1 MPYEIPQE
9 LQYKEKIIFNLTFQQ
24 LAYASIFIPISL
36 LILKSNLE
44 FNLRLIL
51 ALIPL
56 AIGFA
61 FIFLNFQ
68 NTLKNFFYWIKF
80 RNATTMSKNMIKFL
94 GIKSI
99 KNNTI
104 ELSSKEKIAILKAE
118 PINFN
123 IKNTREKEAMITG
136 FQKFLNSLDFPIQIV
151 MSTSPLNIK
160 SYLDSIDIKK
170 YKKQFESYKN
180 NLDRLIK
187 ENKVMNRNFYLII
200 KETSNIEIQIRIC
213 EEKLTNIGIKTA
225 RLNDKELKEILKS
238 LFSENIQDKADKE
251 VNKDNYLHYLIAPK
265 SIENNADYI
274 KVNETFSRT
283 IAVHGYPRIVEP
295 GFLDKII
302 TSQGDFNLS
311 LFIEPF
317 NIETT
322 MIMLDKQ
329 LQKQRADLFSIKNN
343 SSINPSLEIKYN
355 DTKRILEDLQKGK
368 EKLFNVS
375 LYINCKADNLN
386 DLNLLTKK
394 IESDLNSL
402 MIIPKI
408 PAFQMLQGLKSTS
421 PLSINSLKINR
432 NIATEALSAFFP
444 FTSSFL
450 NIDNEG
456 IFLGLNKHGIPV
468 IKDIFKL
475 SNYNGFILSQSGSGK
490 SFFTK
495 LMIMRQ
501 LINDVKVMVIDPQ
514 SEYIGLTKEFD
525 GELITISKDSE
536 TIINPL
542 DLMEHDYSEKRL
554 SLMDLM
560 AVMLGEVSDIQKAVL
575 DKAIT
580 STYEKKGITTKEK
593 TWNRKPPILEDLL
606 NELKF
611 MEKKATIIEKPTY
624 RSLMN
629 RLSMYVDG
637 VFSFLNQHTNIN
649 FNNKFVCFNIG
660 EMPKQVKPVVMF
672 LILDY
677 VYAKMKKDKEKKLL
691 VIDEAWSL
699 LARTEE
705 ESYIFE
711 IVKTCRKFNLGLL
724 LITQDV
730 SDLIQSKAGNAV
742 LNNSSYTFLLR
753 QKPSIIDEVMKKF
766 QLSSE
771 ERNYILTANVG
782 EGILI
787 LENDHTELKVIA
799 SEEEHKIATTNPN
812 ELIISKKISSEK
824 QEEVNIK
831 VNEQKRFFSKSEL
844 GEDEIE
850 FLLNKGYSISSHIA
864 IDSKSRKDYV
874 LKPNENESN
883 AHYFLVKSIEQYV
896 IRFTKKIKLY
906 ETVKPDVV
914 FEYKNNEY
922 AIEVETGSKHDLNK
936 IKDKVTYLN
945 ETYFENWCFVVTS
958 KYEKKKYE
966 RLGRTYSRFELL
978 EYLNELFNA
987 KQVNNRKEQVKQS
1000 SFNEEQLISEDNSP
1014 LNTHRFH
1021 IPKINFGIKK
1031 E

>member
-9 LQYKEKIIFNLTFQQ
+9 LQYKEKIIFGLTFQQ
-24 LAYASIFIPISL
+24 LAYAVIFIPISL

-44 FNLRLIL
+44 FTLKLIL
-51 ALIPL
+51 ALISL

-61 FIFLNFQ
+61 FIFLNLQ
-68 NTLKNFFYWIKF
+68 NTMKNFFYWIKF

-99 KNNTI
+99 NNNII
-104 ELSSKEKIAILKAE
+104 ESSREKIAILKAE

-123 IKNTREKEAMITG
+123 IKNTREKEAIIIG
-136 FQKFLNSLDFPIQIV
+136 FQKFLNSLDFPIQVV
-151 MSTSPLNIK
+151 MSTSPLNLS
-160 SYLDSIDIKK
+160 SYLNSLNVSK
-170 YKKQFESYKN
+170 YRKQFESYKN
-180 NLDRLIK
+180 NIENLIK
-187 ENKVMNRNFYLII
+187 ENKAMNRNFYIII
-200 KETSNIEIQIRIC
+200 KEISNLDIQIKIC
-213 EEKLTNIGIKTA
+213 EEKLSSIGVKTA
-225 RLNDKELKEILKS
+225 RLNDKELKEILKN
-238 LFSENIQDKADKE
+238 LFSKDIEDKADKE
-251 VNKDNYLHYLIAPK
+251 VNKENYLHYLIAPK
-265 SIENNADYI
+265 SISNNPDCI
-274 KVNETFSRT
+274 KVNEIFNRT
-283 IAVHGYPRIVEP
+283 IATHGYPRIVEP

-302 TSQGDFNLS
+302 TSKGDFNLS

-317 NIETT
+317 QIETT

-329 LQKQRADLFSIKNN
+329 LQKQRADLFSAKAN

-375 LYINCKADNLN
+375 LYINCRANN
-386 DLNLLTKK
+386 IEELNLLTKK

-402 MIIPKI
+402 MIMPKI
-408 PAFQMLQGLKSTS
+408 PLFQMLQGLKSTS
-421 PLSINSLKINR
+421 PLGINSLKINR

-450 NIDNEG
+450 NIDDNG

-501 LINDVKVMVIDPQ
+501 LLNDVKVMVIDPQ
-514 SEYIGLTKEFD
+514 SEYTELTKEFN

-536 TIINPL
+536 TIINPF
-542 DLMEHDYSEKRL
+542 DLMEHDYAEKRL
-554 SLMDLM
+554 SLIDLM

-580 STYEKKGITTKEK
+580 STYEKKGITNNEK

-606 NELKF
+606 NELKL

-637 VFSFLNQHTNIN
+637 VFSFLNQQSKIN
-649 FNNKFVCFNIG
+649 FDNKFVCFNIG

-677 VYAKMKKDKEKKLL
+677 VYSKMKQDKEKKLL

-730 SDLIQSKAGNAV
+730 HDLIQSKAGTAV

-753 QKPSIIDEVMKKF
+753 QKPSIIDDVMSKF
-766 QLSSE
+766 HLSSE
-771 ERNYILTANVG
+771 ERNYLLTANIG

-812 ELIISKKISSEK
+812 EIIVKKKSSEK
-824 QEEVNIK
+824 QEEFSIK
-831 VNEQKRFFSKSEL
+831 VDEQKRFFLKSEL
-844 GEDEIE
+844 GDDEVE
-850 FLLNKGYSISSHIA
+850 FLLARGYSISSHVA
-864 IDSKSRKDYV
+864 IDSKNRRDYV
-874 LKPNENESN
+874 LKPKDQESN
-883 AHYFLVKSIEQYV
+883 AHYFLVKSIEQYLMK
-896 IRFTKKIKLY
+896 FTKKIKLY
-906 ETVKPDVV
+906 ETVKPDIV
-914 FEYKNNEY
+914 FECKNKEY
-922 AIEVETGSKHDLNK
+922 AIEVETGSKHDLSR
-936 IKDKVTYLN
+936 IKEKVDCLN
-945 ETYFENWCFVVTS
+945 ENYQNNWCFVITS
-958 KYEKKKYE
+958 KYDKKKYE
-966 RLGRTYSRFELL
+966 KLGVTYSRFELL
-978 EYLNELFNA
+978 DFINELFIKQGKYEK
-987 KQVNNRKEQVKQS
+987 KQVNQASFDEEQVKSQD
-1000 SFNEEQLISEDNSP
+1000 SFPLI
-1014 LNTHRFH
+1014 H

>member
-9 LQYKEKIIFNLTFQQ
+9 LQYKEKIIFGLTFQQ
-24 LAYASIFIPISL
+24 LIYAMILLPISM

-44 FNLRLIL
+44 FTPKIIL
-51 ALIPL
+51 ALIPVAL
-56 AIGFA
+56 GFA
-61 FIFLNFQ
+61 FIFLNLQ
-68 NTLKNFFYWIKF
+68 NTLKNLFYWFKF
-80 RNATTMSKNMIKFL
+80 RNATTMSKNMISFL
-94 GIKSI
+94 NIKDI
-99 KNNTI
+99 REGAI
-104 ELSSKEKIAILKAE
+104 ELKNKEKLAILRVE
-118 PINFN
+118 PINFH
-123 IKNTREKEAMITG
+123 IKNTREKEAIILG

-151 MSTSPLNIK
+151 MSTSPLNI
-160 SYLDSIDIKK
+160 SNYLNNLKIVK
-170 YKKQFESYKN
+170 YKKQFESYKS
-180 NLDRLIK
+180 NLENLIK
-187 ENKVMNRNFYLII
+187 ENKVMNRNFYLIL
-200 KETSNIEIQIRIC
+200 KETSNLDIQLRIC
-213 EEKLTNIGIKTA
+213 EEKLTNIGIGTK
-225 RLNDKELKEILKS
+225 RLENRELKDILKS

-265 SIENNADYI
+265 SIKNNPDYI
-274 KVNETFSRT
+274 KVNETFNRT
-283 IAVHGYPRIVEP
+283 IATHGYPRIVEP

-329 LQKQRADLFSIKNN
+329 LQKQRADLYSAKANSI
-343 SSINPSLEIKYN
+343 INPSLEIKYQ
-355 DTKRILEDLQKGK
+355 DTRKILEDLQKGK
-368 EKLFNVS
+368 EKLFNTS
-375 LYINCKADNLN
+375 LYINCKGNKLE

-408 PAFQMLQGLKSTS
+408 PTFQMLQGLKSTT
-421 PLSINSLKINR
+421 PLATNSLKINR

-450 NIDNEG
+450 NIDDNG
-456 IFLGLNKHGIPV
+456 TFFGLNRHGIPI
-468 IKDIFKL
+468 IKDIFSL

-501 LINDVKVMVIDPQ
+501 LLNDVKVMVIDPQ
-514 SEYIGLTKEFD
+514 SEYIGLTKEFE
-525 GELITISKDSE
+525 GELITISKSSE

-542 DLMEHDYSEKRL
+542 DLMEHDYDEKRL
-554 SLMDLM
+554 SLMDLVC
-560 AVMLGEVSDIQKAVL
+560 VMLGEVSDIQKAVL

-580 STYEKKGITTKEK
+580 LTYEQKGITNKEN
-593 TWNRKPPILEDLL
+593 TWKRKPPILEDLL
-606 NELKF
+606 NQLKV

-637 VFSFLNQHTNIN
+637 VFSFLNQHTSID

-660 EMPKQVKPVVMF
+660 EMPRQVKPVVMF

-677 VYAKMKKDKEKKLL
+677 VYSKMKKDRDKKLL

-699 LARTEE
+699 LSRTEE

-711 IVKTCRKFNLGLL
+711 IVKTCRKFNMGLL

-753 QKPSIIDEVMKKF
+753 QKPSIIDDVMNKF
-766 QLSSE
+766 HLSSE
-771 ERNYILTANVG
+771 ERNYMLTAGVG

-799 SEEEHKIATTNPN
+799 SEEEHKIITTNRN
-812 ELIISKKISSEK
+812 EIVAKKKSVKE
-824 QEEVNIK
+824 QEEVNID
-831 VNEQKRFFSKSEL
+831 VDEQKRFFLKSDLDEN
-844 GEDEIE
+844 EIE
-850 FLLNKGYSISSHIA
+850 FLINKGYSISSHIA
-864 IDSKSRKDYV
+864 VGEKNRRDYL
-874 LKPNENESN
+874 LKPKEQEGNS
-883 AHYFLVKSIEQYV
+883 HFFLVKSIEQH
-896 IRFTKKIKLY
+896 ILKFTKDVKLY
-906 ETVKPDVV
+906 ETVKPDIV
-914 FEYKNNEY
+914 FQYKGKTY
-922 AIEVETGSKHDLNK
+922 AIEVETGSKNDLK
-936 IKDKVTYLN
+936 RIKEKVNNLILN
-945 ETYFENWCFVVTS
+945 YENWFFVVTS

-966 RLGRTYSRFELL
+966 KYGTTYSRYELL
-978 EYLNELFNA
+978 EFLDGLFKL
-987 KQVNNRKEQVKQS
+987 KQVKNGKRRVKSS
-1000 SFNEEQLISEDNSP
+1000 SFDEEQLKSEDNLP
-1014 LNTHRFH
+1014 LNKLKFH
-1021 IPKINFGIKK
+1021 VPKIKF
-1031 E
+1031 